1 MAALPIAWVAVRM
14 RAATFAIVTI
24 TMLFIV
30 QQLAFNLHSLTNGA
44 QGLVMPLPPFPVD
57 TFERPFY
64 LAMVAVYALA
74 VLLSWYVA
82 TGKLGLMLFTIRDD
96 EDRARGLGVQVTYA
110 KLVAFAISAGL
121 TAMAGGIWAYYIGF
135 IYPQFAVDP
144 LVTIG
149 AVLMAFLG
157 GRGTIWGPTLGALIL
172 VPAQQYLAFS
182 QGASELYLVAYSAI
196 FLVVMLLL
204 PRGILPSLRDM
215 VAARRSPN
223 GAHTVDSPR
232 AEVGDVTRR
241 ARGGRPDQ
249 ALRRRRRGRR
259 LLARGR
265 RGHRDRA
272 DRPERVGQDDAVQP
286 DHRLPEGRRRHG
298 RVRRAAGAPARPDRA
313 LPARP
318 HAHVPAGAGVR
329 LAHPGREHG
338 RRDPAAPAQPVPGRR
353 AARATASAPSR
364 CSTSSAS
371 PACATRR
378 ADQLSFGQRKL
389 LEFASVLMGEPRL
402 VLLDEP
408 TSGVNPVMVE
418 TMERHIREL
427 HARGLTLLIVEHAMP
442 TVMRLCDPVIV
453 LDHGAKIAEG
463 APDAVQSDPAVLDA
477 YLGT

>member
-1 MAALPIAWVAVRM
+1 MRTLTRSGLARGLGFTAAFVAFPFLFSEPWVVNIAIFTVMYAALATAWNILGGFSGYLSLGHAAFFGMGAYGEAIVFQHIGIGGGYRPFLVLPAVGLGVAVAALPIAWVAVRV

-57 TFERPFY
+57 TFELPFY
-64 LAMVAVYALA
+64 LAMVVVYALA

-82 TGKLGLMLFTIRDD
+82 TGKIGLMLFTIRDD

-110 KLVAFAISAGL
+110 KLTAFAISAGL

-196 FLVVMLLL
+196 FLAVMLVL

-232 AEVGDVTRR
+232 AEVVT
-241 ARGGRPDQ
+241 
-249 ALRRRRRGRR
+249 
-259 LLARGR
+259 
-265 RGHRDRA
+265 
-272 DRPERVGQDDAVQP
+272 
-286 DHRLPEGRRRHG
+286 
-298 RVRRAAGAPARPDRA
+298 
-313 LPARP
+313 
-318 HAHVPAGAGVR
+318 
-329 LAHPGREHG
+329 
-338 RRDPAAPAQPVPGRR
+338 
-353 AARATASAPSR
+353 
-364 CSTSSAS
+364 
-371 PACATRR
+371 
-378 ADQLSFGQRKL
+378 
-389 LEFASVLMGEPRL
+389 
-402 VLLDEP
+402 
-408 TSGVNPVMVE
+408 
-418 TMERHIREL
+418 
-427 HARGLTLLIVEHAMP
+427 
-442 TVMRLCDPVIV
+442 
-453 LDHGAKIAEG
+453 
-463 APDAVQSDPAVLDA
+463 
-477 YLGT
+477 